1 MNTSPNQFL
10 TIGQVRAAL
19 QLKTDSLLSTM
30 KVEHEKCRLSL
41 YGYQTELSSKI
52 TQLPDLETIRKNQ
65 VNAMGFFGFRKDE
78 ISIYFS
84 LHHSSG
90 LCPYIPSDFID
101 YLTDKVDTKRREF
114 QVVLVGHF
122 STKNTYD
129 NSVGFGYNV
138 RIKVPATLVKPLLLK
153 WQDGVAEYYKYEE
166 KFKKLT
172 LFIKNLDAES
182 QLVLLELQ
190 NPEAHKNLIE
200 YTDKYLN
207 ERLTIGGI
215 SIIS

>member
-65 VNAMGFFGFRKDE
+65 VNAMGFFGFPKNE
-78 ISIYFS
+78 ISIHFQLNTYY
-84 LHHSSG
+84 G
-90 LCPYIPSDFID
+90 MYPTIPSDFID
-101 YLTDKVDTKRREF
+101 YLTDKVNTKCRDFR
-114 QVVLVGHF
+114 VGLAGYLKTGRNGNEGISF
-122 STKNTYD
+122 NYRS
-129 NSVGFGYNV
+129 SVIV
-138 RIKVPATLVKPLLLK
+138 KASLVKDILLK
-153 WQDGVAEYYKYEE
+153 WQDGITQYLAYEE
-166 KFKKLT
+166 KFKKLN

-207 ERLTIGGI
+207 ERLTI
-215 SIIS
+215 S